1 MDISISLKKDEM
13 MIRHLLIILCL
24 FVGGTSCA
32 ETAPQGARRAPDAT
46 IPKGGLLY
54 FASKNH
60 DTDLAVKNPYI
71 IGALYTIYWSE
82 LEVKNGVYD
91 WKALDQF
98 FEKWTAGRKKVAI
111 RVIWVSTGLWPYEV
125 ARRPAPSWL
134 WKEGAKYYYDKP
146 TDTEIPLFWDPV
158 YNKYALRLMKAIYER
173 YGQNPDLL
181 FVSATPGYETFPH
194 HPKTEKVSP
203 GFLDNFAKM
212 QDSQG
217 RAYSS
222 ELWQDTV
229 EKWITSVSGIFKD
242 VLTFVSLNRGGLY
255 PEEDYFELFGEY
267 AIENHAMVGQNGIK
281 ASSYINKNGGRY
293 KLFQQWKLKTSIFQ
307 EMALASG
314 NEERQVGTLMGV
326 MEAAVRINTNY
337 LNVYAIDVLKGT
349 KGYKDYDPVY
359 EQALKFGQEQ
369 LEFNNK

>member
-1 MDISISLKKDEM
+1 M
-13 MIRHLLIILCL
+13 RQLLIVLCL
-24 FVGGTSCA
+24 LVGCASCA
-32 ETAPQGARRAPDAT
+32 EASPRGDKEDSEKVNTQ
-46 IPKGGLLY
+46 GGLLY

-60 DTDLAVKNPYI
+60 DTDLAIKNPYI
-71 IGALYTIYWSE
+71 MGALYTIYWSE
-82 LEVKNGVYD
+82 LEAKKGVYD

-98 FEKWTAGRKKVAI
+98 FQKWTAGGKKVAI

-125 ARRPAPSWL
+125 AKHPAPSWL

-146 TDTEIPLFWDPV
+146 TDTEVPLFWDPV
-158 YNKYALRLMKAIYER
+158 YNKHALRLMRAVYER
-173 YGQNPDLL
+173 YGKNSGLL

-203 GFLDNFAKM
+203 DFIENFAKM
-212 QDSQG
+212 QDSQR
-217 RAYSS
+217 RAYSP
-222 ELWQDTV
+222 ELWQKTV
-229 EKWITSVSGIFKD
+229 RGWITSVSGIFKD
-242 VLTFVSLNRGGLY
+242 IPTFVSLNRGGLY

-293 KLFQQWKLKTSIFQ
+293 KLFQQWKSKAAIFQ

-314 NEERQVGTLMGV
+314 NEERQVGSLMGV

-349 KGYKDYDPVY
+349 KGYKDYDPAY